1 MSRRFLLLP
10 LLGLALS
17 GASAACAGRTSEPPT
32 PTAERPA
39 PNGPPGAAAQGQVE
53 EEESAGTDVNVGGMM
68 TRANA
73 FGFELYQRVRG
84 APGNVVIAPISV
96 HMALSMT
103 YAGARADTAAEM
115 QQVLHV
121 DPADTTLHRAYRA
134 VGSTWNTTT
143 SATLRTANRLFA
155 AEGLPLAP
163 EFVALTRTEYD
174 APVELLDFA
183 GAPDP
188 SRRTI
193 NQWVAQR
200 TEERIQELLP
210 AGAVSPLTRLVLV
223 NAIYFKSTWQT
234 PFDAS
239 ATEPAP
245 FLVNGATEAN
255 VPMMRGRA
263 TFAWAELPEGL
274 RILEMPYTG
283 GDLSM
288 ILLLPNERSG
298 TEALSGIEGALSTET
313 LTRWRAAMSRVEV
326 EVRLPR
332 FRLEPPSMA
341 LAGPLRALGMP
352 TAFGGEADFSGI
364 APPPGSLSI
373 SDVFHRA
380 FIEVNEEGTEAA
392 AATAVVMRARR
403 AGPPPPS
410 FMADHPFVFVLL
422 DLRSGAVLFLGRV
435 SDPR

>member
-1 MSRRFLLLP
+1 
-10 LLGLALS
+10 
-17 GASAACAGRTSEPPT
+17 
-32 PTAERPA
+32 
-39 PNGPPGAAAQGQVE
+39 
-53 EEESAGTDVNVGGMM
+53 
-68 TRANA
+68 
-73 FGFELYQRVRG
+73 
-84 APGNVVIAPISV
+84 
-96 HMALSMT
+96 
-103 YAGARADTAAEM
+103 
-115 QQVLHV
+115 
-121 DPADTTLHRAYRA
+121 
-134 VGSTWNTTT
+134 
-143 SATLRTANRLFA
+143 
-155 AEGLPLAP
+155 
-163 EFVALTRTEYD
+163 
-174 APVELLDFA
+174 
-183 GAPDP
+183 
-188 SRRTI
+188 
-193 NQWVAQR
+193 
-200 TEERIQELLP
+200 
-210 AGAVSPLTRLVLV
+210 
-223 NAIYFKSTWQT
+223 
-234 PFDAS
+234 
-239 ATEPAP
+239 
-245 FLVNGATEAN
+245 
-255 VPMMRGRA
+255 
-263 TFAWAELPEGL
+263 
-274 RILEMPYTG
+274 
-283 GDLSM
+283 M

-298 TEALSGIEGALSTET
+298 TGALSAIEGALSTET